1 MFDQFPSF
9 VQGAIWGVLIAAVL
23 FGLEYYL
30 LKKQARERA
39 VRQHK
44 PNQVAFDQTELSR
57 LRAVRNMCIVVP
69 VFFAVMWWMI
79 F

>member
-39 VRQHK
+39 VRHHR
-44 PNQVAFDQTELSR
+44 PNQVEFDQTELAR
-57 LRAVRNMCIVVP
+57 LRAVRNMCLVVP
-69 VFFAVMWWMI
+69 LFFALMWWMI